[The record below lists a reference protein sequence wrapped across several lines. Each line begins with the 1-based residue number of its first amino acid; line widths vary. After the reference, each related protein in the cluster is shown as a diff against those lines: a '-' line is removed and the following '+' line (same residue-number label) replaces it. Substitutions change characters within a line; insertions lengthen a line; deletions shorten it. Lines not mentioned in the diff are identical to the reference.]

1 MRNKLRFFAVII
13 VICFLFYMRNDPQD
27 AKMQANQIS
36 QDIASS
42 LRENLTEENVTS
54 WHPAGHCAYKIK
66 SISR

>member
-54 WHPAGHCAYKIK
+54 TRSGSKDSPE
-66 SISR
+66 